1 MHRSRIFVGPIIS
14 LILLLMTIA
23 SAQEAVPESARK
35 FLQRPEEPM
44 PASVAIRRLEAQA
57 QRFAGTGWIRVRV
70 TVVPGASM
78 TWTVLEEGGSGYI
91 RDKVLLPMLE
101 GEADTVK
108 KNLATQSG
116 VAELNYRFSRP
127 AATDP
132 VTVPPGLE
140 RFRIIPRRADMMLV
154 DGTAWVAAADGDL
167 IQVDG
172 RLAKSP
178 SFWMKTVD
186 VVRRYARIEG
196 VRVPVLTESTADV
209 RFAGRTVL
217 RMTYDYES
225 INGQP
230 ASDAGAR
237 R

>member
-1 MHRSRIFVGPIIS
+1 MHRSRVIVS
-14 LILLLMTIA
+14 LILVSVMATA
-23 SAQEAVPESARK
+23 SAQELVPEAARK
-35 FLQRPEEPM
+35 FLQRPEEQM
-44 PASVAIRRLEAQA
+44 PASVAIRHLEARA
-57 QRFAGTGWIRVRV
+57 QRLAGTGWMRVKV
-70 TVVPGASM
+70 TVAPGVSM
-78 TWTVLEEGGSGYI
+78 TWTILEEGGSAYI
-91 RDKVLLPMLE
+91 RDKVLRAMLE
-101 GEADTVK
+101 GEAETVK
-108 KNLATQSG
+108 KNLATQSS
-116 VAELNYRFSRP
+116 VADLNYRFSRA

-186 VVRRYARIEG
+186 VVRRYARIDG

-230 ASDAGAR
+230 ASDTAAR

>member
-1 MHRSRIFVGPIIS
+1 MQWSRVFVS
-14 LILLLMTIA
+14 LILVLVMATA
-23 SAQEAVPESARK
+23 SAQEVMPEAARK

-44 PASVAIRRLEAQA
+44 PASVAIRHLEARA
-57 QRFAGTGWIRVRV
+57 QRLAGSGWMRVKV
-70 TVVPGASM
+70 TVVPGVSM
-78 TWTVLEEGGSGYI
+78 TWMVLEEGGSGYI
-91 RDKVLLPMLE
+91 RDKVLRAMLD
-101 GEADTVK
+101 GEAETVRK
-108 KNLATQSG
+108 KLATQSG
-116 VAELNYRFSRP
+116 VAELNYHFSR
-127 AATDP
+127 AAASDT

-217 RMTYDYES
+217 RMTYDYER

-230 ASDAGAR
+230 ASDAAPR